1 MPKEIYL
8 FTTIKEGSRN
18 RLRPMPFQ
26 KDKAGKAIFTRL
38 NVQGST
44 EMRETYPI
52 GTVFASETIEIRTGG
67 ETPFYAAGDI
77 FPVSVRRAD
86 LADPRHEP
94 SPEMTAAYNTYMAVN
109 GDKLGK
115 DNGVSDGAS
124 GEGTAKGRPLSL
136 LEKLRSNPRYEK
148 PSVENDGFY
157 VEDDIW
163 WGLVTNLIDNENTL
177 FKGPT
182 GSGKTQIVRKACEKI
197 GIPCC
202 VYDMGSMYDPLSEML
217 GVHRISS
224 DGRSVFDY
232 ARFTRDIQTECV
244 ILLDEL
250 SRATPGV
257 NNILMPC
264 LDDRRTL
271 PCEMAGGSDAR
282 SIPVHPKCRFVAT
295 ANIGG
300 EYNGTHP
307 LDPALK
313 DRFDIIEMRYMPP
326 DVEIGLLTRRF
337 RIPKADAVNIVNVA
351 TTVRN
356 LVDKGDLQDTLSTR
370 ETLRAARR
378 VAQGWT
384 ARQAME
390 LAFLERYEG
399 TRSDG
404 PKAIVWQTILSR

>member
-1 MPKEIYL
+1 MRKEIYL

-67 ETPFYAAGDI
+67 ETPFYAAGEI

-94 SPEMTAAYNTYMAVN
+94 SPEMTAAYNTYMAAN
-109 GDKLGK
+109 GDRLGK
-115 DNGVSDGAS
+115 DNGQGDGAP

-148 PSVENDGFY
+148 PSLETDGFY

-197 GIPCC
+197 GDLEGYSATDTGIHF
-202 VYDMGSMYDPLSEML
+202 YGN
-217 GVHRISS
+217 ISTS
-224 DGRSVFDY
+224 KSAKAKKKISWVVS
-232 ARFTRDIQTECV
+232 A
-244 ILLDEL
+244 
-250 SRATPGV
+250 
-257 NNILMPC
+257 
-264 LDDRRTL
+264 
-271 PCEMAGGSDAR
+271 
-282 SIPVHPKCRFVAT
+282 KK
-295 ANIGG
+295 
-300 EYNGTHP
+300 GTTVTVC
-307 LDPALK
+307 AK
-313 DRFDIIEMRYMPP
+313 N
-326 DVEIGLLTRRF
+326 
-337 RIPKADAVNIVNVA
+337 PKA
-351 TTVRN
+351 
-356 LVDKGDLQDTLSTR
+356 G
-370 ETLRAARR
+370 
-378 VAQGWT
+378 T
-384 ARQAME
+384 ACASIK
-390 LAFLERYEG
+390 L
-399 TRSDG
+399 
-404 PKAIVWQTILSR
+404 

>member
-157 VEDDIW
+157 VE
-163 WGLVTNLIDNENTL
+163 E
-177 FKGPT
+177 
-182 GSGKTQIVRKACEKI
+182 IVRKACEKI
-197 GIPCC
+197 GIPCR

-326 DVEIGLLTRRF
+326 DVEIGLLTRKF

>member
-157 VEDDIW
+157 VQQ
-163 WGLVTNLIDNENTL
+163 GLFREFDTVKLASEGKLLSCFGNNAGSAYVVFNLPAAPEQDTS
-177 FKGPT
+177 KG
-182 GSGKTQIVRKACEKI
+182 
-197 GIPCC
+197 
-202 VYDMGSMYDPLSEML
+202 SEEL
-217 GVHRISS
+217 GWPDETRISS